1 MAEIQN
7 QIVSAS
13 SSKSRK
19 SDYAYSQLKELILK
33 GRLAPGSLVEEP
45 SLCAQI
51 GTSRTPVREALQ
63 RLTHDE
69 LVESWP
75 RRGYIVAPIR
85 AADLHDIFEM
95 RSGVEAQAARLAALR
110 RREEDLLAFDQFFD
124 ESKQGI
130 AAGNVNLDWNLAQDE
145 LFHRLVARS
154 AGNPYIMATVS
165 RLHGLA
171 IRALYV
177 TGTPMTLV
185 RDEIEN
191 FAEVVEAIRRQDVKA
206 AGEAMTQHLGGGDMT
221 WIDAEISRRRI
232 TGQ

>member
-1 MAEIQN
+1 MTVIQGPV
-7 QIVSAS
+7 VSAS

-19 SDYAYSQLKELILK
+19 SDDAYLQLKEMILK
-33 GRLAPGSLVEEP
+33 GRLAPGSLIEEP

-63 RLTHDE
+63 KLAHDE

-95 RSGVEAQAARLAALR
+95 RSGVEAQAARLAAAR
-110 RREEDLLAFDQFFD
+110 RRDADLEAFDQFF
-124 ESKQGI
+124 ETARQGI
-130 AAGNVNLDWNLAQDE
+130 ADGNVDLDWNLAHDE

-154 AGNPYIMATVS
+154 AGNPYIMASVS

-185 RDEIEN
+185 RDEMEN
-191 FAEVVEAIRRQDVKA
+191 FINVVDAIRRQDEQGA
-206 AGEAMTQHLGGGDMT
+206 SDAMKQHLGTGDMT
-221 WIDAEISRRRI
+221 WIDVEINRRRA
-232 TGQ
+232 TVQ